1 MVIEPTAARGA
12 SGVDTGTSVT
22 DTPEPLRIFELVEHG
37 ARCAPDA
44 VALREGAIAWTYAKL
59 HEAAMQV
66 AAELALRGVIRGDRV
81 LVVADNS
88 LAQVAAFFGIA
99 ALGAWPSML
108 NARSRPRE
116 IDAVRDH
123 ARPRVIVYTSGT
135 SPEAGAHAQRHGAV
149 AATVLADTAGAVL
162 AWGITD
168 AGAEAESGADVD
180 RVAALIYTSGTTG
193 APKGVMVTHAG
204 LLSFAGRSA
213 RIRRLSSGDC
223 VLGALP
229 MSHIF
234 GCATIL
240 LTSLRAGA
248 SVWLL
253 PRFEAAEVV
262 DALER
267 GQLTVLHGVPTLY
280 GRLLAELER
289 RGCTGPFPG
298 LRYAYVGG
306 GALEPALKR
315 RIEAALALPVH
326 HGYGMTEYAGSM
338 FVTHVDRPRSDAL
351 PGELAPDCEARFV
364 RPDGGDADRGE
375 PGEIWVRGPGT
386 MLGYYR
392 QPELTRATL
401 TPDGWLRTG
410 DLGFLEDDGALRI
423 VGRARDIIKR
433 SGFIVHPLEIEQ
445 QLMEH
450 PAVRQAG
457 VVGISGDDGDER
469 IVAFVEPRAPD
480 EPLDVAALLQFA
492 RERLSPYK
500 CPQHVVQVREL
511 PLTANG
517 KIRKHD
523 LRELWQART

>member
-1 MVIEPTAARGA
+1 MRDDTSAGSTLTIRRIVDIVAAGA
-12 SGVDTGTSVT
+12 SRS
-22 DTPEPLRIFELVEHG
+22 PH
-37 ARCAPDA
+37 A
-44 VALREGAIAWTYAKL
+44 VALRQDDVDWSYGTLLRAVQE
-59 HEAAMQV
+59 V
-66 AAELALRGVIRGDRV
+66 AAELADRGVGRGDRV
-81 LVVADNS
+81 VIVGDNG
-88 LAQVAAFFGIA
+88 LAQVAAFFGA
-99 ALGAWPSML
+99 ACLGAWPALL
-108 NARSRPRE
+108 NARSAPRE
-116 IDAVRDH
+116 IDAIRDH
-123 ARPRVIVYTSGT
+123 AQPRVVVYTTAT
-135 SPEAGAHAQRHGAV
+135 SAEAAAHAERHGAAAHIV
-149 AATVLADTAGAVL
+149 LAATPLATL
-162 AWGITD
+162 ALGEPD
-168 AGAEAESGADVD
+168 VSVQAEIGPDVD

-193 APKGVMVTHAG
+193 APKGVMVTHDG
-204 LLSFAGRSA
+204 LLSFAERSV
-213 RIRRLSSGDC
+213 RIRRLGPDDI

-240 LTSLRAGA
+240 LTTLRAGA
-248 SVWLL
+248 SVWLH
-253 PRFEAAEVV
+253 PRFEAAAVV

-267 GQLTVLHGVPTLY
+267 GRLTVLHGVPTLY
-280 GRLLAELER
+280 GRLLGEMER
-289 RGCTGPFPG
+289 RGRTGPFPG

-315 RIEAALALPVH
+315 RIEQTLVLPAH

-351 PGELAPDCEARFV
+351 PGELAPDCEVRFV
-364 RPDGGDADRGE
+364 RPEGCDADPGE

-392 QPELTRATL
+392 QPDLTRATL

-410 DLGFLEDDGALRI
+410 DLGLLESDRALRI

-457 VVGISGDDGDER
+457 VVGIQGEDGDER
-469 IVAFVEPRAPD
+469 IVAFVEPRLPD
-480 EPLDVAALLQFA
+480 EPLDVAALQDFL
-492 RERLSPYK
+492 RGRLSPYK
-500 CPQHVVQVREL
+500 CPQQVVQVREL

-523 LRELWQART
+523 LRALWRAVP